1 MGLRVAVLAVLGM
14 ALARPARALD
24 PQKSLAHCTVQV
36 WRVRDGLPSAW
47 VRAMAQTPDGYL
59 WLATSGGLGRLDGA
73 EVVTIP
79 ADPPLG
85 RLSDVVDLTVARDG
99 TLWLLPSFGE
109 PACRRGRV
117 LGGCGGIRPAMSATS
132 RPYLVT
138 EGPPGTIWIA
148 GREGI
153 HRHAQGRLEL
163 VHAAAALPFQRASA
177 IHSDGHRLWVG
188 APNGLFVEEGSSF
201 RAHTDSDGAPS
212 KAVQSFHQRGNQLW
226 AAASDGLLRID
237 LESGVALAHPHAF
250 PGRPTQMIE
259 DRDGNLWIGAFGGLV
274 RFREGTFTT
283 FTARDGLPDDDVTA
297 LFEDREGSLWVG
309 TRNGGLAQFT
319 DRTLDTR
326 AGPPSLRGERVETL
340 AEGAPDTFW
349 FGGHGGVTRWRGGEE
364 RTFRRDD
371 GLPGNNVTA
380 LLPEA
385 SEGLWVGTD
394 RGLARLRDGRFVSV
408 AEGAISA
415 LYLDPDGTLWV
426 GTDQGLGRLEG
437 ERLRLLPGKAGFDP
451 GQIRSIQRDHRGV
464 LWAATGSGL
473 ARVENDALVR
483 VRGGTVNLRHARTL
497 HVDAEGVLWIG
508 TARNGLARIKD
519 GRPEAFGPAR
529 GVPFDQLY
537 QMLTDDQGFL
547 WMGTSRGI
555 IRVDKQALDQ
565 VARGQRQ
572 RVDPIWLDTSD
583 ERRDVSV
590 TRSRQPGAWKS
601 RDGRLWFASD
611 QGVVTID
618 PRRLHLDTV
627 PPPVW
632 IEDFQ
637 VDGRI
642 ARRDGPHDFPPG
654 AGNVEFH
661 FTGVTLLEPAK
672 VAHRYRLDGFDDRW
686 VDAGTRRAAYYTN
699 LPPGR
704 YHFRVQ
710 ARNADGIWNQQGDS
724 VELTL
729 APRYYQR
736 VWFWGLVALGAGALV
751 LAAHR
756 ARLGRVRAQYQ
767 AVLAERGRVARE
779 LHDSLLQGMSAV
791 AMQIYG
797 LRKRLGPSAP
807 PRPPE
812 VLARELQS
820 IEEVVTAGLE
830 ETRRFVWNLR
840 EPSVDE
846 PLPVALEKLLDRLT
860 ERTAVAREL
869 VVEGKAVRLPAD
881 VETELARIVQ
891 EAVSNALKHAEA
903 RHIAVR
909 LCYEEGGV
917 QLSISDDGR
926 GFDLDQ
932 APGAGAG
939 HFGLVGIRERAARLG
954 QLTVESRPGQGT
966 RIAVTV
972 SAERASQDGEGYV

>member
-1 MGLRVAVLAVLGM
+1 MGLRVAAFALLGLALV
-14 ALARPARALD
+14 RPALALD
-24 PQKSLAHCTVQV
+24 PQKSLADCTVQV
-36 WRVRDGLPSAW
+36 WRVRDGLPAAW
-47 VRAMAQTPDGYL
+47 VRAMAQSPDGYL
-59 WLATSGGLGRLDGA
+59 WIATSGGLGRLDGA
-73 EVVTIP
+73 EAVTIP

-85 RLSDVVDLTVARDG
+85 RLSDVMDVAVASDG
-99 TLWLLPSFGE
+99 TLWVLPSFGE
-109 PACRRGRV
+109 PVCRQERT
-117 LGGCGGIRPAMSATS
+117 LGACGGKPAVPTM

-148 GREGI
+148 AREGLY
-153 HRHAQGRLEL
+153 RHAGGQLAL
-163 VHAAAALPFQRASA
+163 VYAAAALPFQRANA
-177 IHSDGHRLWVG
+177 IHADGQRLWVG
-188 APNGLFVEEGSSF
+188 AQNGLFVQEGGRF
-201 RAHTDSDGAPS
+201 RAYAGPDGFAP
-212 KAVQSFHQRGNQLW
+212 KAVQAFHQRGNQLW
-226 AAASDGLLRID
+226 AAAAEGLLRID
-237 LESGVALAHPHAF
+237 LESGAAVAHPHAF
-250 PGRPTQMIE
+250 PGRPIQVIE
-259 DRDGNLWIGAFGGLV
+259 DRDGNLWIGGYGGLV

-283 FTARDGLPDDDVTA
+283 FTVQDGLPDDDVTA

-309 TRNGGLAQFT
+309 TRTGGLAQFS
-319 DRTLDTR
+319 DRTVNTR

-340 AEGAPDTFW
+340 AEGPPDTFW
-349 FGGHGGVTRWRGGEE
+349 FGSHRGVTRWRAGEE
-364 RTFRRDD
+364 RTFDRGD
-371 GLPGNNVTA
+371 GLPSNNVSA
-380 LLPEA
+380 VLPEA
-385 SEGLWVGTD
+385 SGGLWVGTD
-394 RGLARLRDGRFVSV
+394 RGLARLREGRFVTV
-408 AEGAISA
+408 AEGAVLA

-437 ERLRLLPGKAGFDP
+437 ERLRLVPNHAEFDP
-451 GQIRSIQRDHRGV
+451 GAIRAIQRDRRGV

-473 ARVENDALVR
+473 ARVDKGVLTR
-483 VRGGTVNLRHARTL
+483 VRGENVNLRHARAL
-497 HVDAEGVLWIG
+497 HLDPAGVLWIA
-508 TARNGLARIKD
+508 TARNGLIRMVD
-519 GRPEAFGPAR
+519 GRTQAFGPAQ
-529 GVPFDQLY
+529 GMTFDQLY
-537 QMLTDDQGFL
+537 QLLTDDQGFL
-547 WMGTSRGI
+547 WVGTSRGI
-555 IRVDKQALDQ
+555 VRLDKQALEQ

-583 ERRDVSV
+583 ERRDLSV
-590 TRSRQPGAWKS
+590 TRSHQPGVWKS

-611 QGVVTID
+611 QGMVTID
-618 PRRLHLDTV
+618 PRRLRLDTV

-632 IEDFQ
+632 IEDLQ
-637 VDGRI
+637 VDGRF
-642 ARRDGPHDFPPG
+642 ARRDEPHSFPPG

-704 YHFRVQ
+704 YRFRVQ
-710 ARNADGIWNQQGDS
+710 ARNVDGVWNERGDS

-729 APRYYQR
+729 APHLYQR
-736 VWFWGLVALGAGALV
+736 VWFWGLAAVALAALV

-756 ARLGRVRAQYQ
+756 ARLARVRAQYQ

-812 VLARELQS
+812 TLARELQS

-840 EPSVDE
+840 EPVADE

-860 ERTAVAREL
+860 ERTGVAREL

-881 VETELARIVQ
+881 VEGELSRIVQ

-903 RHIAVR
+903 RHIVVR
-909 LCYEEGGV
+909 LCYEGGGV

-926 GFDLDQ
+926 GFDPDQ
-932 APGAGAG
+932 APGASAG

-954 QLTVESRPGQGT
+954 QLTVESRPGEGT

-972 SAERASQDGEGYV
+972 SAERASQDGEGHV